1 MMSYLRKKL
10 EEIIRVDHAGEY
22 GAVRIYQGQ
31 LRAFARKNSLAV
43 LPEIQKMKEQEDVHL
58 NFFNKQLIEKKILST
73 TLLPIW
79 HFIGYYL
86 GYVSASLGEDFA
98 MTCTESVEDV
108 INSHYQSQIDFL
120 RSSDDLED
128 LKLAE
133 MLDKFRL
140 EELEHKDYAMNH
152 NYNSDLSSRP
162 TRKRLNDLFGG
173 IIRLGCKIAIGISK
187 RI

>member
-1 MMSYLRKKL
+1 MNYLRKKL

-31 LRAFARKNSLAV
+31 LRAFAKKNSLDV
-43 LPEIQKMKEQEDVHL
+43 LPEIQKMKEQEDEHL

-73 TLLPIW
+73 TLLPVW
-79 HFIGYYL
+79 HFVGYYL
-86 GYVSASLGEDFA
+86 GYISASLGEDFA

-120 RSSDDLED
+120 RSSQDQDDLE
-128 LKLAE
+128 LAE

-140 EELEHKDYAMNH
+140 EELEHKDYATNH
-152 NYNSDLSSRP
+152 NYNSDLANKS
-162 TRKRLNDLFGG
+162 TRKKLNDLFGTA
-173 IIRLGCKIAIGISK
+173 IKLGCKVAIAISK